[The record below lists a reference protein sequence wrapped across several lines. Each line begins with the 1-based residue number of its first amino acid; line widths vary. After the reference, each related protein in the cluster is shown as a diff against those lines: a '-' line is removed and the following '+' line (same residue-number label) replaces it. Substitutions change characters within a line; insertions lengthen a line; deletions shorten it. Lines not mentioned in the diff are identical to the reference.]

1 MARQRT
7 QTVRQK
13 AKREHQK
20 TVSGAASS
28 GLCETS
34 EMQTSDGW
42 KRGNGKQRTSATKRL
57 GSAVKVWCDE

>member
-42 KRGNGKQRTSATKRL
+42 KRGNGKQRERDEAAWER
-57 GSAVKVWCDE
+57 GQGCCDE